1 MVRPP
6 KNIQW
11 WWSPQKP
18 LKNCNGLFSCQW
30 KNLQCG
36 QASVWWPEKEPG
48 CGNCKWFGHCTWL
61 PHEEKKSSRVS
72 SLPTVSCST
81 VFDWSAL
88 LQDNCAKHNE
98 KWSWMRYFDWYCILL
113 KTGSILL
120 KSDFLLGWPSLW
132 PLHWIYWSGHTFSLV
147 LCDFHTAKWCKE

>member
-120 KSDFLLGWPSLW
+120 KSDFLFRLTQFVTIALNILVGTHFLSCIVW
-132 PLHWIYWSGHTFSLV
+132 FSH
-147 LCDFHTAKWCKE
+147 CEMM